1 MHKHWALVYRILVLT
16 LLATNLLYLNRIW
29 SSQYTG
35 PGYTEEQQVRGIT
48 LDLEKIVE
56 QLKSIERNTRRP

>member
-1 MHKHWALVYRILVLT
+1 MQKYATLAYRVLVLA
-16 LLATNLLYLNRIW
+16 LLAANLFYLQRIW

-35 PGYTEEQQVRGIT
+35 PGYTEEQQARGIA

-56 QLKSIERNTRRP
+56 QLKNIEHNTRRL